1 MSSKKIN
8 IVNHSPFKYFVI
20 DELLDK
26 NNYIELKQN
35 LINEIDSINFI
46 KQDNLYETIGGGDL
60 NNSENQNKASEF
72 NNSQKQIKSLF
83 NQNKPISNFISY
95 VCSQKFADYLYEK
108 NITDKKNYIVEPFH
122 KLSLFEFF
130 FREKS
135 YVSLKFSQ
143 YGTGSHIN
151 LHRDNKQK
159 KYAFL
164 FYFGFTDY
172 VQRKSGGT
180 QICKPNIE
188 IKDHEKVNKNS
199 YEIVYDIHP
208 IDNRFA
214 GFKVSDNSWHCVN
227 PIEQLPKGVKRLN
240 LQINYMRCNYYTFPL
255 KIYNKITYFLS
266 KVIKS

>member
-108 NITDKKNYIVEPFH
+108 I
-122 KLSLFEFF
+122 
-130 FREKS
+130 
-135 YVSLKFSQ
+135 
-143 YGTGSHIN
+143 
-151 LHRDNKQK
+151 
-159 KYAFL
+159 
-164 FYFGFTDY
+164 
-172 VQRKSGGT
+172 
-180 QICKPNIE
+180 
-188 IKDHEKVNKNS
+188 
-199 YEIVYDIHP
+199 
-208 IDNRFA
+208 
-214 GFKVSDNSWHCVN
+214 
-227 PIEQLPKGVKRLN
+227 
-240 LQINYMRCNYYTFPL
+240 
-255 KIYNKITYFLS
+255 
-266 KVIKS
+266 